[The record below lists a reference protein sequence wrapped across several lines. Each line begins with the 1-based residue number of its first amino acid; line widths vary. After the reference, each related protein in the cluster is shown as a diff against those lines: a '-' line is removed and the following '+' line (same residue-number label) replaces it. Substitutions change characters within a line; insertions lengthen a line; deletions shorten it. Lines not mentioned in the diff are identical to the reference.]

1 MKYTETEYFLN
12 LWIFNIL
19 LVLITIPIALDPIAS
34 IFLYVLAGLTS
45 TCKSYPL
52 LTVVLSYTPVLMSF
66 LFSGLQLA
74 YLPRSTLWPY
84 QPRELLLLLFALTSR
99 GTGLLNKLTS
109 ECVYLCI

>member
-19 LVLITIPIALDPIAS
+19 LFLITIPIALDPIAS

-74 YLPRSTLWPY
+74 YLPRSTLWP
-84 QPRELLLLLFALTSR
+84 ELLLLLFALTSR